1 MIIKHI
7 TRNLKDIFIGEGW
20 DNWARIDLGQNK
32 VVATTLSMHKA
43 FEHKLVQ
50 QCRQY
55 LSHRKV

>member
-20 DNWARIDLGQNK
+20 DNWARIDLGRNK
-32 VVATTLSMHKA
+32 VVATTLNMHKA